1 MTRRA
6 LDVVGNSLTVGSATI
21 ATITHE
27 DLRLWIVAVVGIVIS
42 LLCNLPRVK
51 QRRYEAQEA
60 RQKLCAECL
69 KDLTYSS
76 SCVVEKKFRPRR
88 CPLNKKANG

>member
-1 MTRRA
+1 MTRKA

-69 KDLTYSS
+69 KDSTNSD
-76 SCVVEKKFRPRR
+76 SCVVEKKFRPNR
-88 CPLNKKANG
+88 CPLRNL

>member
-1 MTRRA
+1 MTRRV

-60 RQKLCAECL
+60 RQ
-69 KDLTYSS
+69 SS
-76 SCVVEKKFRPRR
+76 VQ
-88 CPLNKKANG
+88 NA

>member
-69 KDLTYSS
+69 KDSTHST
-76 SCVVEKKFRPRR
+76 SCVVEKKFRPSR
-88 CPLNKKANG
+88 CPLNENAS

>member
-6 LDVVGNSLTVGSATI
+6 LDVIGYSLTVGSATI

-51 QRRYEAQEA
+51 QRRYEVQEA

-69 KDLTYSS
+69 KDLTYSK
-76 SCVVEKKFRPRR
+76 SCVVEKKFRPSR
-88 CPLNKKANG
+88 CPLDHRPS

>member
-69 KDLTYSS
+69 KDGTYST
-76 SCVVEKKFRPRR
+76 SCVVEKKFRPNR
-88 CPLNKKANG
+88 CPLRNL

>member
-69 KDLTYSS
+69 KDSTYSK
-76 SCVVEKKFRPRR
+76 SCVVEKKFRPSR
-88 CPLNKKANG
+88 CPLNENAS